1 MLDVPQTIDAPA
13 RRTLQSASHELG
25 TISLADRSLTGVLQ
39 EVCRLALAVL
49 PDVDAAS
56 VTLVEDDGTR
66 TAVFTSDLAVTL
78 DERQYRPGFGPCLDA
93 ARHGRVVRID
103 DTAHDAAYFEYA
115 ALARRQDVTS
125 VLALG
130 LTMPGHVRGG
140 LALYR
145 LRSDAAFDAA
155 TEEVAVAYAGRAAV
169 VLANAAFVGSTTRL
183 VTRTQSAMAS
193 RAVIDQ
199 AKGIVMLT
207 TACDADE
214 AFRVLTQMSQHA
226 NRKLRDLATDITT
239 AAARGQRQPLLVQAA
254 SPGG

>member
-1 MLDVPQTIDAPA
+1 MLHVPQTIDAPS
-13 RRTLQSASHELG
+13 RRTLQSASYQLG
-25 TISLADRSLTGVLQ
+25 TISLADRSLTDIAH
-39 EVCRLALAVL
+39 EVCQLALAVL
-49 PDVDAAS
+49 PGADAAS

-93 ARHGRVVRID
+93 AHHGRVVRID
-103 DTAHDAAYFEYA
+103 DTAHDTAYLEYA
-115 ALARRQDVTS
+115 ALARRRDVTS
-125 VLALG
+125 VLAIG

-145 LRSDAAFDAA
+145 LRSEAAFDAE
-155 TEEVAVAYAGRAAV
+155 TEEAALAYAGRAAV

-183 VTRTQSAMAS
+183 VARAQSALAS

-207 TACDADE
+207 TACEADE
-214 AFRVLTQMSQHA
+214 AFRVLTQMSQHV
-226 NRKLRDLATDITT
+226 NRKVRDLATDMTT
-239 AAARGQRQPLLVQAA
+239 AAARGQRQPPLLPAA
-254 SPGG
+254 SPVG